1 MLIFLIFI
9 ECLASISWSMEF
21 IDVTHRLMQIALAF
35 GAIAMLYDQGELDLG
50 MEMLLTIMGLV
61 LLIIKSIWGAVMN

>member
-1 MLIFLIFI
+1 
-9 ECLASISWSMEF
+9 
-21 IDVTHRLMQIALAF
+21 MQIALAF